1 MFKPINV
8 EDVFIDDPL
17 GIASIEEDN
26 ITTAMESISSIYHGL
41 IVTPHH
47 SYTDKRVQA
56 ALRSRIDELA
66 LVTSISSESVHLA
79 IDQLANRTYS
89 TENAFF
95 DTVKSII
102 EKVLAWLAE
111 VRDLIIRIIKSIIG
125 VRNQNKATNSKTASD
140 FKETKR
146 EYERTKQGFPE
157 VTRISVPGACYI
169 AFHTTKHK
177 PKAGFVYNTAG
188 LEKAIDNVD
197 REMNI
202 FINNLTAEADNTL
215 EAVSALIS
223 QLSVSK
229 TYRAEDVLRKINS
242 SKVLDGLYHNNFEL
256 VGFGLVQKPVRNA
269 TRYIR
274 NKYGLTNTV
283 DSHGWNA
290 VDSFEISIETAAFEK
305 LQKSFSD
312 KSDETI
318 GRIVALNQR
327 LADSRAVKQ
336 LVTLRRDI
344 RREVEIMSALS
355 DDASVTLTQ
364 RKELQNKLELIYE
377 MIRQLTDTCL
387 LTARFYTRYTLMQG
401 KIFQI
406 LGDSVSLST

>member
-1 MFKPINV
+1 MHKPINI

-17 GIASIEEDN
+17 NIASIEEDN
-26 ITTAMESISSIYHGL
+26 LTTAMESISSIYHGL
-41 IVTPHH
+41 IVTPHRA
-47 SYTDKRVQA
+47 YADARVQSH
-56 ALRSRIDELA
+56 LRARIDELSM
-66 LVTSISSESVHLA
+66 VTSISSESVHLA
-79 IDQLANRTYS
+79 IDQLTNRTYS
-89 TENAFF
+89 SENAFF
-95 DTVKSII
+95 DTVKAII
-102 EKVLAWLAE
+102 EKVLEWLAE
-111 VRDLIIRIIKSIIG
+111 VRDLIVRVIKSIIG

-157 VTRISVPGACYI
+157 VMRISVPGACYL

-188 LEKAIDNVD
+188 LEKAIDTVD

-202 FINNLTAEADNTL
+202 FINNLTTEADNTL
-215 EAVSALIS
+215 DAISALIS
-223 QLSVSK
+223 QISVSK
-229 TYRAEDVLRKINS
+229 TYKGEDVLRKINS

-283 DSHGWNA
+283 DAHGWNN
-290 VDSFEISIETAAFEK
+290 VEVFELAIETAAFEK
-305 LQKSFSD
+305 LQKSFAD

-336 LVTLRRDI
+336 LTTLRRDI
-344 RREVEIMSALS
+344 RREVELMTAMN
-355 DDASVTLTQ
+355 AEPSVTLTQ

-377 MIRQLTDTCL
+377 LIRQLTDTCL
-387 LTARFYTRYTLMQG
+387 LAARFYTRYTLMQG
-401 KIFQI
+401 KVFQI
-406 LGDSVSLST
+406 LGESVNLST